1 MRLRGSRTR
10 QPNIMPVGVAV
21 AEDTV
26 LIADCGLAELAA
38 ALN

>member
-1 MRLRGSRTR
+1 MRLRGGRTR
-10 QPNIMPVGVAV
+10 QPYIRPVGVAV

-26 LIADCGLAELAA
+26 LIAEGGLAELAA